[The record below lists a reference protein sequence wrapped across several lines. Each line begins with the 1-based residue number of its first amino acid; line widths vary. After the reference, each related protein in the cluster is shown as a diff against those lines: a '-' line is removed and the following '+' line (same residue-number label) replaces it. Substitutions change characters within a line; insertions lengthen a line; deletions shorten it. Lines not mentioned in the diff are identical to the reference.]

1 MSTPLPTLSTSG
13 FVYQPIEKID
23 FLLAHFFYSDKAQ
36 SSLYGTSVA
45 NLQAILEKNSGSMDN
60 TASDVQNSLQSY
72 LQKHFDAVSVNVR
85 YSEEDPDKSA
95 SRIDLKINIVVTVN
109 QIEYEVTK
117 MIKTIDGK
125 FKEFI
130 SLNNEG

>member
-72 LQKHFDAVSVNVR
+72 LQKHFDAVSVSV
-85 YSEEDPDKSA
+85 D
-95 SRIDLKINIVVTVN
+95 ILKKIRTN
-109 QIEYEVTK
+109 QHLELI
-117 MIKTIDGK
+117 
-125 FKEFI
+125 
-130 SLNNEG
+130 